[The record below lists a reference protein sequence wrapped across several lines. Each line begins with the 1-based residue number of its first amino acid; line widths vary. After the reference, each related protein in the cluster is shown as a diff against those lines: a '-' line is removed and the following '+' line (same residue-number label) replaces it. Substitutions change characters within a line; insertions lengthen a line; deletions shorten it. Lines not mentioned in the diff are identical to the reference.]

1 MGDKSVRSGR
11 EGGMTAMEKS
21 EVAAKAPS
29 RGLCPPESRISDQN
43 VLAAVKVAAVTGG
56 KAGAVE
62 IRKTLRL

>member
-11 EGGMTAMEKS
+11 EGGMTAMETS
-21 EVAAKAPS
+21 EVAKAPS

>member
-1 MGDKSVRSGR
+1 
-11 EGGMTAMEKS
+11 MTAMETS